1 MKETTRLPKLLRAKQ
16 LFPSRRLRD
25 VGLAVRQT
33 LDAADWPHRVPA
45 GASVAIGVGSRGI
58 RNIALIVREV
68 VAFWKRRGALPFIV
82 PVMGSHGSATA
93 EGQAAVLA
101 QYGIDSARMACPVV
115 SSLEVTPI
123 GRTPEGIE
131 VVMDRSALESDGVML
146 VSRIK
151 WHTDFDGKLESG
163 IHKMM
168 AIGLGKLAGAQ
179 RYHTYAVRLG
189 LEHVIRSVGRQVL
202 STNKILGGLAILED
216 AYHDT
221 AEVHA
226 LDSAGIEQREEELLA
241 RVKSWA
247 PRIPVS
253 DVDLLIVDEMGKE
266 ISGGGM
272 DTKVVNRAVHGGS
285 NVWPN
290 APRILRIFVRD
301 LTPLSY
307 GNAIGV
313 GMADVITDRLYDKID
328 REATETNGLT
338 ASATRMCMTPPH
350 FATDRLCLQKIV
362 PTVGRPDTADAT
374 IAWIRHTLDLSELML
389 SENLRPE
396 IENNAAL
403 KIVDDAQPFEFDEND
418 DLVEMLNGSGNRH
431 GQPGILTRPE
441 SDLDAL
447 RTA

>member
-1 MKETTRLPKLLRAKQ
+1 VRQRY
-16 LFPSRRLRD
+16 PSRALQD
-25 VGLAVRQT
+25 VGLAVRET
-33 LDAADWPHRVPA
+33 LAAQNWAHRVPI
-45 GASVAIGVGSRGI
+45 GARVAIGVGSRGI
-58 RNIALIVREV
+58 SNIALIVREV
-68 VAFWKRRGALPFIV
+68 VAFWKERGARPFIV

-101 QYGIDSARMACPVV
+101 QYGIDPARMGCPVV
-115 SSLEVTPI
+115 SSLDVVAL

-131 VVMDRSALESDGVML
+131 VVMDKAARECDAVML
-146 VSRIK
+146 VSRVK
-151 WHTDFDGKLESG
+151 WHTDFDGRLESG
-163 IHKMM
+163 IYKMM

-179 RYHTYAVRLG
+179 RYHTYAVRMG
-189 LEHVIRSVGRQVL
+189 LERVIRSVGRQVL
-202 STNKILGGLAILED
+202 STNKIVGGLAILED

-226 LDSAGIEQREEELLA
+226 VGSAGMEQREEELLA

-272 DTKVVNRAVHGGS
+272 DTKIVNRAVQGES

-313 GMADVITDRLYDKID
+313 GMADVITDRFYNKID
-328 REATETNGLT
+328 RRATETNGLT
-338 ASATRMCMTPPH
+338 ASATRMCMMPPH
-350 FATDRLCLQKIV
+350 FATDRMCLEKIV
-362 PTVGRPDTADAT
+362 PTLGRPDTTDAT
-374 IAWIRHTLDLSELML
+374 IVWIRNTLDLSELMV
-389 SENLRPE
+389 SENLRLE
-396 IENNAAL
+396 IEKNTAL
-403 KIVDDAQPFEFDEND
+403 EILGDGQPLEFTDQGE
-418 DLVEMLNGSGNRH
+418 LVEMLPASGNRH
-431 GQPGILTRPE
+431 GQPGMLIPK
-441 SDLDAL
+441 
-447 RTA
+447 